1 MLAAGAPI
9 APVMV
14 FLISSPLMSPSAFF
28 VTLGGLGWSIAL
40 WKLVTAV
47 ALGLAAGWITDTL
60 SKKGYLGRSILRV
73 KNDLREEDNP
83 SACSPPDEE
92 VRASRGLKVTKED
105 VYTFLRLTGKFS
117 IFIGKFIIIAVIA
130 QALMV
135 HFVPQRWVS
144 AAVGMQNSYSVL
156 ISTIV
161 GMPAYFSSISAVPLL
176 RGLMDLGMD
185 KGAVLA
191 FIIAGPIM
199 SIPSILAVMAPR
211 INHHNSTKMFPA
223 VIAKANSFSY
233 IRLSPHIK
241 VISPSFCA
249 K

>member
-1 MLAAGAPI
+1 M

-28 VTLGGLGWSIAL
+28 VTLGGLGWSIAV

-47 ALGLAAGWITDTL
+47 VLGLTAGWITAYL
-60 SKKGYLGRSILRV
+60 SKKGYLGRSILR
-73 KNDLREEDNP
+73 LDNNLQEADETVSSSP
-83 SACSPPDEE
+83 SESAIDDTWSRRISKEE
-92 VRASRGLKVTKED
+92 VM
-105 VYTFLRLTGKFS
+105 TFLRLTGKFS

-130 QALMV
+130 QSIMV
-135 HFVPQRWVS
+135 HFVPQRWIS

-161 GMPAYFSSISAVPLL
+161 GIPAYLSSISAVPLL

-199 SIPSILAVMAPR
+199 SVPSILAVMALFKR
-211 INHHNSTKMFPA
+211 RALYVYLSVGFLGA
-223 VIAKANSFSY
+223 VVFGY
-233 IRLSPHIK
+233 TYRL
-241 VISPSFCA
+241 F
-249 K
+249 